1 MEVIEPSAHVSHFS
15 LAPLVSQHDEMFDNR
30 SIDDGSDL
38 SIMSS
43 GSDEEE
49 KQRYLAW
56 CMRNDFLLWYHEKKA
71 MVHNFK
77 GMSIKPHVL
86 KARYLK
92 HHAALDESLLEAS
105 WAYACLQ
112 NDVLLLQWLHGDLSV
127 KKYPPP
133 LVTWWASLANS
144 LEVLQFLRTHKLV
157 KPTFT
162 TPLGSTP
169 LLVGMYDYFMLR
181 IIY

>member
-1 MEVIEPSAHVSHFS
+1 MEVIDSSAAASPFS
-15 LAPLVSQHDEMFDNR
+15 LAPLVSQDEMLDNR
-30 SIDDGSDL
+30 SIDDTGSDL

-43 GSDEEE
+43 GGDEEE
-49 KQRYLAW
+49 KQRYFEW
-56 CMRNDFLLWYHEKKA
+56 CMCNEFLIWYHDKKS
-71 MVHNFK
+71 MVHDK
-77 GMSIKPHVL
+77 GMVKPHVL

-112 NDVLLLQWLHGDLSV
+112 NDVSLLQWLHGDLSV

-144 LEVLQFLRTHKLV
+144 LEVLQFLRTHKLI

-169 LLVGMYDYFMLR
+169 LLVGM
-181 IIY
+181 